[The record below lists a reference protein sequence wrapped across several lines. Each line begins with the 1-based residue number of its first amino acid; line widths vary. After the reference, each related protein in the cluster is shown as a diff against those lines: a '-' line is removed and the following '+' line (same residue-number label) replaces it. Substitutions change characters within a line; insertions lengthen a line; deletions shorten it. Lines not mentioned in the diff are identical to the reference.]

1 MQQTPQTPT
10 TNAGARLAPLHR
22 LDDFKVADGEPD
34 IRGWSVHTADGR
46 VAGKVDDLIV
56 DTQAMKVRY
65 IDVELDRGALGLRE
79 ERHVLVPLAEAR
91 LDDRGDEVRLGS
103 ATAADLARMQPLDR
117 ERMEFTGPPPRDED
131 ASRFYGDRGTGDVRR
146 MTLSEEEL
154 RVGKRMAETGE
165 VDVRKTVET
174 RHVSKTVP
182 VMHEEVDIERRPIEP
197 GSQAQAS
204 ARIAED
210 EIRVPLRAEEAVIE
224 KRTVPKEEVIIRKQA
239 VQGEQKVEADV
250 RSERVDVDRSGK
262 TKPPRK

>member
-1 MQQTPQTPT
+1 MQQTPQPPTPNT
-10 TNAGARLAPLHR
+10 SARLAPLHQ

-65 IDVELDRGALGLRE
+65 IDVELDRGALGLRD
-79 ERHVLVPLAEAR
+79 ERHVLVPLADAR
-91 LDDRGDEVRLGS
+91 LDDRGDEVLLGS

-154 RVGKRMAETGE
+154 RVGKRMTEAGE
-165 VDVRKTVET
+165 VDVHKTVDT

-182 VMHEEVDIERRPIEP
+182 VMHEEVNVERRPIEP
-197 GSQAQAS
+197 GSRAS
-204 ARIAED
+204 ARIGED
-210 EIRVPLRAEEAVIE
+210 EVRIPLRQEEAVIE
-224 KRTVPKEEVIIRKQA
+224 KRTVPKEEVVIRKQA
-239 VQGEQKVEADV
+239 VQGEQKVEADL
-250 RSERVDVDRSGK
+250 RSERVDVNRSGK
-262 TKPPRK
+262 PRQPKQ

>member
-1 MQQTPQTPT
+1 MQQTPQAPTP
-10 TNAGARLAPLHR
+10 NADARLAPLHR

-56 DTQAMKVRY
+56 DTQAMKVCY

-91 LDDRGDEVRLGS
+91 LDDRGDEVLLGS
-103 ATAADLARMQPLDR
+103 ATAADLARMPPLDR
-117 ERMEFTGPPPRDED
+117 ERMEFTGSPPGDED
-131 ASRFYGDRGTGDVRR
+131 ARHFYGDRGNGDVRR

-154 RVGKRMAETGE
+154 RVGKRMSEAGE

-174 RHVSKTVP
+174 RHVSRSVP
-182 VMHEEVDIERRPIEP
+182 VMHEEVDVERRPIEP
-197 GSQAQAS
+197 GSQAS

-239 VQGEQKVEADV
+239 VQGEQKVEVDV
-250 RSERVDVDRSGK
+250 RSERVDVDRSGR
-262 TKPPRK
+262 TKPRK